1 MKQIQPKHKQP
12 ALNFDS
18 LFGLVGLLTLRLKG
32 PLDQYDIYL
41 YNDRNGAL
49 FGPIKVFNSRGLR
62 PLLTLVRHIQDKE
75 TIPFFPSFYRLANSF
90 STNLTASRRAS
101 CNAIMTII
109 PFA

>member
-49 FGPIKVFNSRGLR
+49 FGPIKVFNSRDRCPLR
-62 PLLTLVRHIQDKE
+62 TLALHIQDKE
-75 TIPFFPSFYRLANSF
+75 AIEFSHSPVWPVHFPL
-90 STNLTASRRAS
+90 
-101 CNAIMTII
+101 I
-109 PFA
+109 